1 MQATVKSLPWWMV
14 IVTGLLILA
23 AGIFLLVSPVDGLNV
38 LTFLLGAGV
47 LIFGF
52 YNIYK
57 AFRYKDDNRLFIPFL
72 VHGLLDLVLFILIVV
87 IQNSPAHLG
96 VILSC
101 GFIIFGIFG
110 IIHARQDGESRTSA
124 RLSALLVL
132 IGVVLILLP
141 FLLSMSHVLFLGI
154 VSILI
159 GVVRIA
165 QGIIIKQKLGSYTAT
180 GRGLM

>member
-1 MQATVKSLPWWMV
+1 MQATEKILPWWMV

-23 AGIFLLVSPVDGLNV
+23 AGIFLLVSPVDGLNM

-47 LIFGF
+47 LVFGF

-57 AFRYKDDNRLFIPFL
+57 AYRYKDDNRLFIPFL
-72 VHGLLDLVLFILIVV
+72 IHGLLDLVLFLLIVV

-110 IIHARQDGESRTSA
+110 IIHARKDGENRTRA
-124 RLSALLVL
+124 RVSALFLL
-132 IGVVLILLP
+132 IGVVLIVLP

-159 GVVRIA
+159 GVVRTA
-165 QGIIIKQKLGSYTAT
+165 QGIIQKVKLGSNPTF